1 MNELRLK
8 KSAGKPFF
16 QREKLTNRIKDIL
29 QRYSSTTCIFK
40 ELIQNAIKLNSP
52 LSDDKKSQPKP

>member
-8 KSAGKPFF
+8 KSAVKPFF

-40 ELIQNAIKLNSP
+40 ELIQNA
-52 LSDDKKSQPKP
+52 DDAKATERRNKINIYF